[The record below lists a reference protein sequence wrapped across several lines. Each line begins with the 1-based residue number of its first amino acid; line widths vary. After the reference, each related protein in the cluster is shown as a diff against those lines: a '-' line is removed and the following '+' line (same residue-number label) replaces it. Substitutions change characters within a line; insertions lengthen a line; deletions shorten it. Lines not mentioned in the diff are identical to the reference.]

1 MSDKLN
7 NLKEIVKEHSEK
19 LSKLGTDLAKNQF
32 IYKVGKKSSKEYWQ
46 ERIINFKKYND
57 NGFRY
62 YDEIFALMRIID
74 EEKSQMFLLQIAK
87 FRQLGLTL
95 IEIMEKLKENPSI
108 INSKDRQQSQWS
120 REIKNQIT
128 EQSDKCLKCE
138 REMNTTFREF
148 YEEKMKEILEQ
159 V

>member
-1 MSDKLN
+1 MSNKPN
-7 NLKEIVKEHSEK
+7 NLKETVKEHSEK

-32 IYKVGKKSSKEYWQ
+32 IYKVEKKSSKEYWQ

-62 YDEIFALMRIID
+62 YDEIFTLMRIID

>member
-1 MSDKLN
+1 MSNKPN

-32 IYKVGKKSSKEYWQ
+32 IYKVEKKSSKEYWQ
-46 ERIINFKKYND
+46 ERITDFKKYND

-148 YEEKMKEILEQ
+148 YEEKMKVILE
-159 V
+159 

>member
-1 MSDKLN
+1 MSNKPN
-7 NLKEIVKEHSEK
+7 NLKETVKEHSEK

-32 IYKVGKKSSKEYWQ
+32 IYKVEKKSSKEYWQ
-46 ERIINFKKYND
+46 ERITDFKKYND

-95 IEIMEKLKENPSI
+95 IEIMEKLEENPSI

-148 YEEKMKEILEQ
+148 YEEKMKEILE
-159 V
+159 

>member
-1 MSDKLN
+1 MSNKPN
-7 NLKEIVKEHSEK
+7 NLKETVKEHSEK

-32 IYKVGKKSSKEYWQ
+32 IYKVEKKSSKEYWQ

>member
-1 MSDKLN
+1 MRDKLN

-32 IYKVGKKSSKEYWQ
+32 IYKVEKKSSKEYWQ
-46 ERIINFKKYND
+46 ERITDFKKYND

-62 YDEIFALMRIID
+62 YDEIFALMRVID

-95 IEIMEKLKENPSI
+95 IEIMEKLEENPSI

-120 REIKNQIT
+120 REIKNQII

-148 YEEKMKEILEQ
+148 YEEKMRVILE
-159 V
+159 

>member
-1 MSDKLN
+1 MSNKPN
-7 NLKEIVKEHSEK
+7 NLKETVKEHSEK

-32 IYKVGKKSSKEYWQ
+32 IYKVEKKSSKEYWQ

-62 YDEIFALMRIID
+62 YDEIFTLMRIID

-95 IEIMEKLKENPSI
+95 IEIMEKLEENPSI

>member
-1 MSDKLN
+1 MSNKPN
-7 NLKEIVKEHSEK
+7 NLKETVKEHSEK

-32 IYKVGKKSSKEYWQ
+32 IYKVEKKSSKEYWQ

-62 YDEIFALMRIID
+62 YDEIFTLMRIID

-95 IEIMEKLKENPSI
+95 IEIMEKLEENPSI

-148 YEEKMKEILEQ
+148 YEEKMKEILE
-159 V
+159 

>member
-1 MSDKLN
+1 MSNKPN
-7 NLKEIVKEHSEK
+7 NLKETVKEHSEK

-32 IYKVGKKSSKEYWQ
+32 IYKVEKKSSKEYWQ
-46 ERIINFKKYND
+46 ERITDFKKYND

-62 YDEIFALMRIID
+62 YDEIFTLMRIID

-95 IEIMEKLKENPSI
+95 IGIMEKLKENPSI

>member
-1 MSDKLN
+1 MSNEPN

-32 IYKVGKKSSKEYWQ
+32 IYKVEKKSSKEYWQ

-74 EEKSQMFLLQIAK
+74 EEKSQIFLLQIAK

-120 REIKNQIT
+120 REIKNQII

-148 YEEKMKEILEQ
+148 YEEKMKVILE
-159 V
+159 

>member
-1 MSDKLN
+1 MSNKPN
-7 NLKEIVKEHSEK
+7 NLKETVKEHSEK

-32 IYKVGKKSSKEYWQ
+32 IYKVEKKSSKEYWQ
-46 ERIINFKKYND
+46 ERITDFKKYND

-95 IEIMEKLKENPSI
+95 IEIMEKLEENPSI

>member
-1 MSDKLN
+1 MSNKPN
-7 NLKEIVKEHSEK
+7 NLKETVKEHSEK

-32 IYKVGKKSSKEYWQ
+32 IYKVEKKSSKEYWQ
-46 ERIINFKKYND
+46 ERITDFKKYND

-62 YDEIFALMRIID
+62 YDEIFALMRVID

-95 IEIMEKLKENPSI
+95 IEIMEKLEENPSI

-120 REIKNQIT
+120 REIKNQII

-148 YEEKMKEILEQ
+148 YEEKMKVILE
-159 V
+159 